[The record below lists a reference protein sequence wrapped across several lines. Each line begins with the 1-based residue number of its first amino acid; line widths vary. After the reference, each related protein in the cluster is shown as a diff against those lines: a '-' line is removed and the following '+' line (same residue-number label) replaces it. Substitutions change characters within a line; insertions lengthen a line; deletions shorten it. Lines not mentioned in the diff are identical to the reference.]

1 MKKTNILLFSLVIL
15 LFNLPVMAQWPPF
28 PTPNVPMTS
37 SGEPDLNAPAPRT
50 TWGDRDLSGIWER
63 YGGFGG
69 NQNSEDGEE
78 EELDPNAPPQATFF
92 DLGANM
98 EDGLPYTQWALDLKT
113 VRMANN
119 MKDNPD
125 ALCLP
130 IGYMQLHQHP
140 QPHKIIQ
147 TPELIVMIWE
157 SNGGLRQIFMDGRA
171 LPDDDPL
178 PWWYGYSIGRWEGD
192 TLVVESNGFRDDVWL
207 DVNGSPLTG
216 TGKITERFTRDTFG
230 HMTVDTTIEDP
241 QSYTEAFTVRVEH
254 GIMLD
259 TDLFEFICN
268 ENEQSSQ
275 YFDP

>member
-1 MKKTNILLFSLVIL
+1 MKKTNIILFSLVIL

-37 SGEPDLNAPAPRT
+37 SGEPDLDASAPRT
-50 TWGDRDLSGIWER
+50 SWGDPDLSGIWER

-113 VRMANN
+113 ARMANN

-259 TDLFEFICN
+259 TDLFEFICK

>member
-1 MKKTNILLFSLVIL
+1 
-15 LFNLPVMAQWPPF
+15 MAQWPPF

-50 TWGDRDLSGIWER
+50 TWGDPDLSGIWER
-63 YGGFGG
+63 YGGFGR